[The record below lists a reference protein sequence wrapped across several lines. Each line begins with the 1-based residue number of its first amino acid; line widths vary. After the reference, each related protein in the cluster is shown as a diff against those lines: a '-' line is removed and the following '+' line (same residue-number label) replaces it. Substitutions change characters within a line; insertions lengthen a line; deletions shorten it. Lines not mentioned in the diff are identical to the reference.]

1 MLDPSYNTDAAKYN
15 KTDVTRGEFEVLRR
29 LVNAQGE
36 TLKAFIKLHELKD
49 EKKINTFPTEQE
61 ALKATMPLI
70 PSGNMKIEQ
79 MILGATIMY
88 NYLKKKLGE

>member
-1 MLDPSYNTDAAKYN
+1 MLDPNINIDGMKQSKYF
-15 KTDVTRGEFEVLRR
+15 KKDVTRGEFMYLTS
-29 LVNAQGE
+29 LVNNID
-36 TLKAFIKLHELKD
+36 KHIK
-49 EKKINTFPTEQE
+49 EKSEVKTVNTFPTEQE